1 MYLFFFFF
9 KQKTSYEMRIS
20 DWSSD
25 VCSSDLTNDLVYRS
39 AVLNTL
45 ARGARHLDKGA
56 DKAPAGLPRIAAWI
70 GVIASALV
78 VQGGSTRL
86 GSGERGLTR
95 ALGQALH
102 EDGGLVSRSPI
113 EQLKL
118 VEQIGRAH
126 V

>member
-78 VQGGSTRL
+78 VQGGRSEESRVGKEGVSKCRTRW
-86 GSGERGLTR
+86 SAEPNTKK
-95 ALGQALH
+95 A
-102 EDGGLVSRSPI
+102 SMNS
-113 EQLKL
+113 
-118 VEQIGRAH
+118 
-126 V
+126 